1 MRMSKTVIQ
10 RNDISTVS
18 LRSKSQPNKIVSIFC
33 DTHIF
38 IHRQIV
44 LVFWIRIEKIVT
56 SVIYCI
62 EYFKMILNILLIT

>member
-1 MRMSKTVIQ
+1 MKMSKTVIQ

-18 LRSKSQPNKIVSIFC
+18 LRSKSQPNKFVSIFC

-44 LVFWIRIEKIVT
+44 LVFWIRIEKNCDI
-56 SVIYCI
+56 SYLLYRI
-62 EYFKMILNILLIT
+62 FQNDLNILLIT